1 MQLTGLGRKNLKH
14 IIDQHAVMCTG
25 VGTAFNETF
34 IIKKEDLAI
43 GAGYNLHRCFIK
55 GLKQEMAK
63 DILIG
68 EMFDDTSIAVV
79 VIFDQVGFT
88 GEENTNLVC

>member
-1 MQLTGLGRKNLKH
+1 
-14 IIDQHAVMCTG
+14 
-25 VGTAFNETF
+25 
-34 IIKKEDLAI
+34 
-43 GAGYNLHRCFIK
+43 
-55 GLKQEMAK
+55 MAK

-68 EMFDDTSIAVV
+68 EMFDDTPIAVV